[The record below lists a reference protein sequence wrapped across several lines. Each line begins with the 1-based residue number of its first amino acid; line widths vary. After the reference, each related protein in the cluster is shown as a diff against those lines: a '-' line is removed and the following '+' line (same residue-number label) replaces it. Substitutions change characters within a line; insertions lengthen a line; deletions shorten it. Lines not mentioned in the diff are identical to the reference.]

1 MTRLEDRKR
10 RLEKELSEI
19 NIALQNKKETEKT
32 LKVLKEKLDL
42 IKKLVP
48 NFKYEVEINDYH
60 GKIVLTEHD
69 LCDKRNYTSNSIT
82 DNQEILEKVDYILKN
97 IDKSL
102 NAMEKIKSQLET
114 DDNYMFYLIPN
125 EFKISKVERFNKIVS
140 NITIRGNVDNDLVS
154 FRFMQEHL
162 KTTPQDADEHIY
174 FNAVEFYKSY
184 TINNGDSL
192 DLEDYYYCDIK
203 NLEIDK
209 LKDKRAELT
218 ELVRKDSKVFNHK

>member
-1 MTRLEDRKR
+1 MC
-10 RLEKELSEI
+10 
-19 NIALQNKKETEKT
+19 N
-32 LKVLKEKLDL
+32 
-42 IKKLVP
+42 
-48 NFKYEVEINDYH
+48 
-60 GKIVLTEHD
+60 
-69 LCDKRNYTSNSIT
+69 KRNYTSNSIT

-102 NAMEKIKSQLET
+102 NTMEKIKSQLET
-114 DDNYMFYLIPN
+114 DDNYMFYLISN
-125 EFKISKVERFNKIVS
+125 EFKISKVEKFNKIVS

-162 KTTPQDADEHIY
+162 KTTHQDADEHIY
-174 FNAVEFYKSY
+174 FNGVEFYKSY

-192 DLEDYYYCDIK
+192 ELEDYYYCDIK

-218 ELVRKDSKVFNHK
+218 EFVRKDSKVFNHK